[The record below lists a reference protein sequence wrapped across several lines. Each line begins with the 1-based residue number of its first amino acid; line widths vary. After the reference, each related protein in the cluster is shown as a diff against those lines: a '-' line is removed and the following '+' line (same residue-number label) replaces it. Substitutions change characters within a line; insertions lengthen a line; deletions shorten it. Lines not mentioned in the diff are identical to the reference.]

1 MSIGAR
7 VLIRNPDAIKKSKNL
22 QPNLYAEKA
31 AHLDVIDEDRSNRG
45 ELSKEDNEDNNEIEP
60 LSSIAR
66 ENIRN
71 RPVIKSDGSCR
82 PPPLEILDHVT
93 VRHPV
98 ETPRSTIKGFL
109 NVPIQTELKFNR
121 ENMSKIEDQLKRA
134 FMEFH
139 NKLRLL
145 KSYRQGKLQFFFSM
159 KLNTWCQYSLILASC
174 FLLKVS

>member
-1 MSIGAR
+1 M
-7 VLIRNPDAIKKSKNL
+7 
-22 QPNLYAEKA
+22 
-31 AHLDVIDEDRSNRG
+31 DVIDEDRSNRG

-60 LSSIAR
+60 LSSSTG

-98 ETPRSTIKGFL
+98 ETPRSTIKGLL
-109 NVPIQTELKFNR
+109 NVPIQTELKFNK

-134 FMEFH
+134 FIEFH

-145 KSYRQGKLQFFFSM
+145 KSYRQGTVLFFFSM
-159 KLNTWCQYSLILASC
+159 TLNTWCQYS
-174 FLLKVS
+174 